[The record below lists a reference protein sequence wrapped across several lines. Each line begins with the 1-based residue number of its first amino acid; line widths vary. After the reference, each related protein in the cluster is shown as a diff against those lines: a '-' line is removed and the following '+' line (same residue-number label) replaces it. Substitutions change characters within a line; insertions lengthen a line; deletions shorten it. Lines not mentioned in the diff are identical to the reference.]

1 MSQYLLNFI
10 IFFVLLAVVGG
21 VYYWLVVAKNQPQE
35 MPAVAT
41 TTQETSIATSTS
53 VGEQS
58 SAGLI
63 DGPSGLKYQILKVGA
78 GQTAENGNDVLVH
91 YVGTLE
97 NGTKFDSSRDRN
109 KPFDF
114 VLGAGGV
121 IKGWDL
127 GVLGMKVG
135 EIRKLIIPANIG
147 YGAQGTSDGRIPP
160 NATLIFEVELLG
172 VSAGQ

>member
-21 VYYWLVVAKNQPQE
+21 VYYWLVVGKNQPE
-35 MPAVAT
+35 EKLSAATPVVEETPTAT
-41 TTQETSIATSTS
+41 TTTAK
-53 VGEQS
+53 
-58 SAGLI
+58 LI
-63 DGPSGLKYQILKVGA
+63 EGPSGLKYQILKVGQ
-78 GQTAENGNDVLVH
+78 GQEAKNGNDVLVH

-97 NGTKFDSSRDRN
+97 NGAKFDSSRDRN

-114 VLGAGGV
+114 VLGAGAV

-135 EIRKLIIPANIG
+135 EIRKLIIPSSLG
-147 YGAQGTSDGRIPP
+147 YGAQGTPDGSIPP

>member
-21 VYYWLVVAKNQPQE
+21 VYYWLVGNKNQPE
-35 MPAVAT
+35 ETLVAT
-41 TTQETSIATSTS
+41 TTAASMAATTSASQGSGNLI
-53 VGEQS
+53 ES
-58 SAGLI
+58 S
-63 DGPSGLKYQILKVGA
+63 DGLKYEILQVGA
-78 GQTAENGNDVLVH
+78 GQEAKNGNDVLVH

-97 NGTKFDSSRDRN
+97 NGAKFDSSRDRN

-114 VLGAGGV
+114 VLGTGAV

-135 EIRKLIIPANIG
+135 EIRKLIIPSSIG
-147 YGAQGTSDGRIPP
+147 YGAQGQGPIPP

-172 VSAGQ
+172 VSGS